1 MSSNEI
7 KFGSLRERIAFE
19 KAERAKLRAKF
30 AQDMEAAWIHADAV
44 ARAMQPTPMVVHNPA
59 TGAVHV
65 VPDGVCGFAH
75 VTIRPRTCKLARFAI
90 EELGWRSNSW
100 HKRAELSI
108 QEFGQ
113 SLARKEKLA
122 EEFAKKMNEL
132 GHSEVSW
139 DSRID

>member
-7 KFGSLRERIAFE
+7 KFNSLRERIAFE
-19 KAERAKLRAKF
+19 KAERIKLRASF
-30 AQDMEAAWIHADAV
+30 VRDIETAWIHADAAAKAV
-44 ARAMQPTPMVVHNPA
+44 QPTPMVVHNA
-59 TGAVHV
+59 ITGSVHV

-75 VTIRPRTCKLARFAI
+75 VTIRPRTCKLARFVI
-90 EELGWRSNSW
+90 EELGWTSNNW

>member
-113 SLARKEKLA
+113 SWHARRSLPK
-122 EEFAKKMNEL
+122 N
-132 GHSEVSW
+132 SQ
-139 DSRID
+139 RR